1 METKS
6 STKKADMETTITISE
21 LLVIGPGELG
31 ARVATLWKSKFPN
44 AQITLKAHR
53 NNPEREEYW
62 KSLGFI
68 PFKND
73 GNIRKYENV
82 LFAAPPGS
90 RGDGRTYANAVEN
103 AVENFVLPNG
113 TFVFTSSGG
122 VFKENSGKMVDENSD
137 VVVLDQIIADGNSTN
152 STGRAKD
159 PTWSLGRA
167 QGTVY
172 LSGQ

>member
-6 STKKADMETTITISE
+6 STKKADMETTITTSE

-31 ARVATLWKSKFPN
+31 ARVATLWKSKFQN

-68 PFKND
+68 PFKDD
-73 GNIRKYENV
+73 GKTHKYENV

-90 RGDGRTYANAVEN
+90 GGDGRTYANEVEN
-103 AVENFVLPNG
+103 ALENFVLPNG
-113 TFVFTSSGG
+113 TFVFTSSG
-122 VFKENSGKMVDENSD
+122 
-137 VVVLDQIIADGNSTN
+137 
-152 STGRAKD
+152 
-159 PTWSLGRA
+159 
-167 QGTVY
+167 
-172 LSGQ
+172 